1 MPNMARKP
9 RGYWGNMKVNMAGS
23 QEWGGEQIRKWAVNE
38 EDWKGK
44 WALRAGQCCC
54 FIL

>member
-1 MPNMARKP
+1 
-9 RGYWGNMKVNMAGS
+9 MAGS

-54 FIL
+54 FM